1 MLSPQTIMMPPVA
14 RQRPA
19 SGPPVARRPRP
30 PVTPPAAP
38 SLVAVGVGSAG
49 RAHCRCGSA
58 GRAHCRCWSA
68 GRAHCRCGSAGR
80 AHCRC
85 LRLMTWGLGVRG
97 SNGPG
102 AGACPG
108 DSVVKPCQ
116 PTCFRH
122 PGGIHSSSALFACLL
137 KKMLNSLI

>member
-1 MLSPQTIMMPPVA
+1 MRPYAFTSRTNLQPGRGGPCYRRKRC
-14 RQRPA
+14 RQWPA

-49 RAHCRCGSA
+49 RAHCRC
-58 GRAHCRCWSA
+58 
-68 GRAHCRCGSAGR
+68 
-80 AHCRC
+80 
-85 LRLMTWGLGVRG
+85 LRPMTWGLGARG

-102 AGACPG
+102 AGARLG

-116 PTCFRH
+116 PTCLRH
-122 PGGIHSSSALFACLL
+122 PGGIHSRSALSACLL
-137 KKMLNSLI
+137 NKRLLRRLRLSNL